1 ALGGAKRGRDALDER
16 RRRLIGDEA
25 AHELGGGE
33 ARGGRG
39 MEQQAQ
45 DSLAVVLAA
54 ARGYPQAEDG
64 LLAAVVHP
72 RTEDEARGVARTVDR
87 PARERARHLGDVL
100 LRVAAVDAERV
111 QLHQLARVVLV
122 EAGALAAVG
131 PDPRREVRSPPQ
143 PAGGGTER

>member
-1 ALGGAKRGRDALDER
+1 
-16 RRRLIGDEA
+16 
-25 AHELGGGE
+25 
-33 ARGGRG
+33 
-39 MEQQAQ
+39 
-45 DSLAVVLAA
+45 SLAVVRAA

-64 LLAAVVHP
+64 LLAAVVHE

-122 EAGALAAVG
+122 EAGALAAIG
-131 PDPRREVRSPPQ
+131 PEPRREVRSRAEPVVEVKEHRGMRRRPTEQ
-143 PAGGGTER
+143 VTEPAERVGPDDVALVGREV